1 MPPETQTQPR
11 REPPH
16 LRNLRPPMDHSPYG
30 LATNA
35 FQVWRMASHGAGD
48 AATHGSGSP
57 AEEYKS
63 VCEFMRLYATLRF
76 YQLALLLGTT
86 GSLVTA
92 LASAAVRSGFA
103 RPDLLR
109 AGGLLVSLAF
119 MVMEFRASSYWHGMR
134 RRGNELAASLGYQPF
149 PVSSRWHP
157 LTTSGASFY
166 LHVAVA
172 LLWGASLIHPLHASP
187 TL

>member
-35 FQVWRMASHGAGD
+35 FQVWRMASHGAGEG
-48 AATHGSGSP
+48 AALGAGSP

-109 AGGLLVSLAF
+109 AGGLVVSLAF

-134 RRGNELAASLGYQPF
+134 RRGNELAANLGYQAF
-149 PVSSRWHP
+149 PASSRWHP

-172 LLWGASLIHPLHASP
+172 LLWSASLVHPLHAP
-187 TL
+187 ATP

>member
-1 MPPETQTQPR
+1 MAPDAATLRARTPPLVSLRMP
-11 REPPH
+11 
-16 LRNLRPPMDHSPYG
+16 LDHSPYG

-35 FQVWRMASHGAGD
+35 FQIWRLADQGKDTPPGAV
-48 AATHGSGSP
+48 SGNP

-86 GSLVTA
+86 GSLITA
-92 LASAAVRSGFA
+92 LASTAVRTGFA
-103 RPDLLR
+103 RAELLR
-109 AGGLLVSLAF
+109 TGGLLLSLAF
-119 MVMEFRASSYWHGMR
+119 LVMEFRASSHWHR
-134 RRGNELAASLGYQPF
+134 LRQRGNELAEALRYQAF
-149 PVSSRWHP
+149 PASSRWNP

-172 LLWGASLIHPLHASP
+172 LLWLASLALPLQLRP
-187 TL
+187 GP